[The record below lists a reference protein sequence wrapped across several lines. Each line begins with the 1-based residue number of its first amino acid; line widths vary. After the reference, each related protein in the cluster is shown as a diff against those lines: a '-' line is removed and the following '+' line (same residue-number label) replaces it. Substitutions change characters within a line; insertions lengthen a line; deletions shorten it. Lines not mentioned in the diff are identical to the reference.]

1 MRIANKMLPSLSKTR
16 FGNKISNNNI
26 SLFDSSIKD
35 DVLKGNSTQRES
47 MGQIHRGKGTWQRDM
62 QAQSVLDQLNA
73 LPPYVFRKG
82 EQLLMPAS
90 NILASIHL
98 KDYKKGGKSPFGVKA
113 SKHFY
118 SHKNA
123 IIRRKAVA

>member
-1 MRIANKMLPSLSKTR
+1 MLPSLSKTR
-16 FGNKISNNNI
+16 FGNKISNSPSNNI
-26 SLFDSSIKD
+26 TLFDSSIKD
-35 DVLKGNSTQRES
+35 EAVKGKSTQRES
-47 MGQIHRGKGTWQRDM
+47 MNLIHRGQGTWQRDM

-82 EQLLMPAS
+82 DQLLMPAS

-98 KDYKKGGKSPFGVKA
+98 KEYKKGKSPFGVKA
-113 SKHFY
+113 AKHFY

-123 IIRRKAVA
+123 IIRRKATQVA